1 MAIGLN
7 NRLIGS
13 IIPIWNIIREEHN
26 MENKLRKLL
35 AEGKGSVATRISSP
49 WATMMEAA
57 ASTEQFDY
65 LEFLADE
72 YNDYNLVIALDNG
85 NPCESRIVRKRF
97 DRLCAENGFEK
108 VVFHSLRHLST
119 KYKLKMTGGDIK
131 TIQAI
136 PKQK

>member
-1 MAIGLN
+1 MKDG
-7 NRLIGS
+7 
-13 IIPIWNIIREEHN
+13 
-26 MENKLRKLL
+26 
-35 AEGKGSVATRISSP
+35 
-49 WATMMEAA
+49 
-57 ASTEQFDY
+57 
-65 LEFLADE
+65 

-131 TIQAI
+131 SVQGDTGHAEAEMVTDVYSEIVDEDRRLNA
-136 PKQK
+136 QKMEEDFYKESGKNEVDNTTEMLLNALKKSSVDDRTKLLKELG